1 MKKALIIAVHPD
13 DETIGCGGTML
24 KLKEMGWEV
33 YWLMLTA
40 AFPGQAWSDEII
52 KKRREEIVEV
62 AKIYGVSATLNLK
75 YPAATLDQQSL
86 GEVIGKISGI
96 LADVKPD
103 WVFLPNRSDVHSDH
117 RVGFEAAWA
126 ACKWFRAPSISKV
139 LMFECVSETEYAPP
153 FGEGA
158 FIPNFYIDI
167 TSHLS
172 RKLEIMDRYKS
183 ELQSPPFPRSRE
195 VVEALARYRGSRMG
209 AHHAEAF
216 MILFESLK

>member
-158 FIPNFYIDI
+158 FIPTF
-167 TSHLS
+167 TSILPA
-172 RKLEIMDRYKS
+172 I
-183 ELQSPPFPRSRE
+183 
-195 VVEALARYRGSRMG
+195 YRGSWKSWIGINRNSSRPRFHEAEKLWRRLPVTGG
-209 AHHAEAF
+209 AEWALIMPKH
-216 MILFESLK
+216 S